1 MFDYTILIKQ
11 NNVRNNY
18 INGGN
23 NMRIVNKKKFI
34 RMVILVIGVIMLLFM
49 CFSNI
54 SFSKGEVKTKTIY
67 VSSGDTLWTIAKE
80 EQENNSYYENKDIRD
95 IIYQIKKLNNIQN
108 DSKLIEG
115 QKIIIEYM

>member
-1 MFDYTILIKQ
+1 MFDYTILAKQ
-11 NNVRNNY
+11 NNVRNIY

-34 RMVILVIGVIMLLFM
+34 RMVILVMEFIMLLFI

-80 EQENNSYYENKDIRD
+80 EQENNSYYEDKDIRD

-108 DSKLIEG
+108 NSNLIEG

>member
-1 MFDYTILIKQ
+1 MFDYTILVKQ
-11 NNVRNNY
+11 NNVRNIY

-34 RMVILVIGVIMLLFM
+34 RMVILVMGFIMLLFI

-80 EQENNSYYENKDIRD
+80 EQENNSYYEDKDIRD
-95 IIYQIKKLNNIQN
+95 IVYQIKKLNNIQN
-108 DSKLIEG
+108 NSNLIEG

>member
-1 MFDYTILIKQ
+1 
-11 NNVRNNY
+11 
-18 INGGN
+18 
-23 NMRIVNKKKFI
+23 MRIVNKKKFI
-34 RMVILVIGVIMLLFM
+34 RMVILVMGFIMLLFI

-80 EQENNSYYENKDIRD
+80 EQENNSYYEDKDIRD
-95 IIYQIKKLNNIQN
+95 IVYQIKKLNNIQN
-108 DSKLIEG
+108 NSNLIEG

>member
-1 MFDYTILIKQ
+1 MFDYTIFVKQ
-11 NNVRNNY
+11 NNVRNIY

-34 RMVILVIGVIMLLFM
+34 RMVILVMGFIMLLFI

-80 EQENNSYYENKDIRD
+80 EQENNSYFEDKDIRD

-108 DSKLIEG
+108 NSNLIEG

>member
-1 MFDYTILIKQ
+1 MFDYTILVKQ
-11 NNVRNNY
+11 NNVRNDY

-23 NMRIVNKKKFI
+23 NMKIVNKKKFI
-34 RMVILVIGVIMLLFM
+34 RMVILIIGVIMLLFI

-67 VSSGDTLWTIAKE
+67 ASSGDTLWTIAKQ
-80 EQENNSYYENKDIRD
+80 EQENNSYYEDKDIRD

-108 DSKLIEG
+108 NSNLKEG
-115 QKIIIEYM
+115 QKIIIEYI

>member
-1 MFDYTILIKQ
+1 MFDYTILVKQ
-11 NNVRNNY
+11 NNVRNIY

-34 RMVILVIGVIMLLFM
+34 RMVILVMGFIILLFI

-80 EQENNSYYENKDIRD
+80 EQENNSYYEDKDIRD
-95 IIYQIKKLNNIQN
+95 IVYQIKKLNNIQN
-108 DSKLIEG
+108 NSNLIEG

>member
-1 MFDYTILIKQ
+1 
-11 NNVRNNY
+11 
-18 INGGN
+18 
-23 NMRIVNKKKFI
+23 MRIVNKKKFI

>member
-1 MFDYTILIKQ
+1 MFDYTILVKK
-11 NNVRNNY
+11 NNVRNDY

-23 NMRIVNKKKFI
+23 NMKIVNKKKFI
-34 RMVILVIGVIMLLFM
+34 RMVILIIGVIMLLFI

-67 VSSGDTLWTIAKE
+67 ASSGDTLWTIAKQ
-80 EQENNSYYENKDIRD
+80 EQENNSYYEDKDIRD

-108 DSKLIEG
+108 NSNLKEG
-115 QKIIIEYM
+115 QKIIIEYI

>member
-1 MFDYTILIKQ
+1 MFDYTILVKQ

-18 INGGN
+18 TNGGN

-34 RMVILVIGVIMLLFM
+34 RMVILVIGFIMLLFI

-54 SFSKGEVKTKTIY
+54 SFSKGEVKIKTIY

-80 EQENNSYYENKDIRD
+80 EKENNSYYEDKDIRD

-108 DSKLIEG
+108 NSNLIEG

>member
-1 MFDYTILIKQ
+1 
-11 NNVRNNY
+11 
-18 INGGN
+18 
-23 NMRIVNKKKFI
+23 MRIVNKKKFI
-34 RMVILVIGVIMLLFM
+34 RMVILVMGFIMLLFI

-80 EQENNSYYENKDIRD
+80 EQENNSYFEDKDIID

-108 DSKLIEG
+108 NSNLIEG
-115 QKIIIEYM
+115 QKIIIEYI

>member
-1 MFDYTILIKQ
+1 MFDYTILVKQ
-11 NNVRNNY
+11 NNVRNIY

-34 RMVILVIGVIMLLFM
+34 RMVILVMGFIMLLFI

-80 EQENNSYYENKDIRD
+80 EQENNSYYEDKDIRD

-108 DSKLIEG
+108 NSNLIEG